1 MMMTLTPVTDEGM
14 ARAFRAVREQNRILT
29 AFRGAARAMT
39 GIPNLQLR
47 SGEQSQTDG
56 QTFIVLRTRIEL
68 GDHIDHVRSL
78 CALREP
84 ESSMPLCPA
93 CRDRDET
100 HRVLFH
106 EMAHIIFESFEK
118 ASEADK
124 TRTLAQIVLENQ
136 GGDGT
141 RLAKIQEN
149 VRRYLSTTPKVDY
162 MVLASM
168 VSPFMPGLINCLEDA
183 RVNRCMYRARPGT
196 YHMFRYG
203 LYNVFTN
210 GWANM
215 DGSRTHWIE
224 RDENAQIT
232 LGCLSKMSGL
242 DPKEGWLSPA
252 VLEALADPELSDELA
267 NLAESALTAGDVFR
281 GSFKVLD
288 HLRRLG
294 FLRTPTD
301 PEDDQPEPEPEPE
314 DEQEG
319 DESDDSQDGESDP
332 GMETPGQG
340 DSEASDDAADAEPD
354 SGAGTSDPDVSAGDD
369 TDDLDNVDESG
380 TGGDDNDAQLDADT
394 DAAADEADSG
404 GEPEAEDSPA
414 DSPQPGE
421 QSPAGSDEQT
431 TDWSADSHGTESS
444 ETEPADEASDSDA
457 DAGEQQD
464 DDSSVEDDA
473 AEKERA
479 AQERMNNSSPE
490 AVNQIVLMFGG
501 HDPENEDDIDDTT
514 KRQVGVAVIQ
524 ADQFDNPSDEVS
536 HFNVHTFENPT
547 ERTARLAWR
556 CLDDDYSWG
565 ACNDEAD
572 QYEIPEA
579 MLGRSLLKM
588 RTVFADNKK
597 SKRSGEMRSGRVV
610 PTRLAS
616 VMAGNT
622 KVFNRAE
629 KPGKKDY
636 FVCLALD
643 VSGSTSGDKLKWIK
657 KIGMSCGNL
666 LNRAGVK
673 FAIYAH
679 TGMPEDGLFEGDVFV
694 VKEENQPWDAAARN
708 RLAKLN
714 SCGCNLDG
722 HAIEFFRKRMDRS
735 SATDKVMFYVTD
747 GSMPESNKDDELS
760 VLLSELK
767 EFTKRHYTMI
777 GVGIATDSPNRY
789 GLDTIQIDDPEDVA
803 LLVRELEKRLAVRR

>member
-1 MMMTLTPVTDEGM
+1 MMTLTPVTDEGM

-56 QTFIVLRTRIEL
+56 ATFIVLRTRIEL
-68 GDHIDHVRSL
+68 GDHVDHVRSL
-78 CALREP
+78 CARRDP
-84 ESSMPLCPA
+84 VSSMPLCPA

-118 ASEADK
+118 ASETDK
-124 TRTLAQIVLENQ
+124 ARTLAQIVLENQ
-136 GGDGT
+136 GGNGS
-141 RLAKIQEN
+141 RLAKIQAN
-149 VRRYLSTTPKVDY
+149 VTRYLSTTPKVDY

-168 VSPFMPGLINCLEDA
+168 VSPFMPSLINCLEDA

-210 GWANM
+210 GITGM
-215 DGSRTHWIE
+215 DGKTVYWNE
-224 RDENAQIT
+224 RDENAQVTI
-232 LGCLSKMSGL
+232 GCLAKMSGL
-242 DPKEGWLSPA
+242 DPQEGWLSPA
-252 VLEALADPELSDELA
+252 VLEALADQQLTDELA
-267 NLAESALTAGDVFR
+267 NLAASALTAGDVFR
-281 GSFKVLD
+281 ASFKVLD

-301 PEDDQPEPEPEPE
+301 PEDDQPEPEPE
-314 DEQEG
+314 QEG

-332 GMETPGQG
+332 GMETPGEGQSDESEDDSDESTDQG
-340 DSEASDDAADAEPD
+340 TGTPDTDVSSSDDA
-354 SGAGTSDPDVSAGDD
+354 
-369 TDDLDNVDESG
+369 DDLDNMDESG
-380 TGGDDNDAQLDADT
+380 AGSDDSGSGSVPGSESGDDDGLDDG
-394 DAAADEADSG
+394 DEADGG
-404 GEPEAEDSPA
+404 GEPEDADSPA
-414 DSPQPGE
+414 DSPQSGGQP
-421 QSPAGSDEQT
+421 STGSDGPSLP
-431 TDWSADSHGTESS
+431 DWSADSHG
-444 ETEPADEASDSDA
+444 EPQQEAADDDA
-457 DAGEQQD
+457 DAEDSAESAGD
-464 DDSSVEDDA
+464 DDAAA

-490 AVNQIVLMFGG
+490 VVHQTVLMFGG
-501 HDPENEDDIDDTT
+501 HDPESEDDIDDTT

-556 CLDDDYSWG
+556 CLDDDFSWG
-565 ACNDEAD
+565 ACTDDAD

-588 RTVFADNKK
+588 RTIFAENKK

-622 KVFNRAE
+622 KVFNRPE
-629 KPGKKDY
+629 KPGKRDY

-643 VSGSTSGDKLKWIK
+643 VSGSTSGDKLRWIK

-679 TGMPEDGLFEGDVFV
+679 SGMPEDGMFEGDVFV
-694 VKEENQPWDAAARN
+694 VKEEHQPWDDAAKN

-747 GSMPESNKDDELS
+747 GSMPESNADDELS

-767 EFTKRHYTMI
+767 EMVKRRYTMI
-777 GVGIATDSPNRY
+777 GVGIATDSPNQY

-803 LLVRELEKRLAVRR
+803 LLVRELEKRLAVKR